1 MSNLVYGT
9 CVTCERERVPG
20 VAVTAD
26 GEIRY
31 VAHWHRAKKQTTSTM
46 VSWGSWCVRKGG
58 LKDIEPRGTL
68 ARPLPASE
76 LDLKKIDDDQLQAL
90 FERVEREIVR
100 RAENTS

>member
-1 MSNLVYGT
+1 M
-9 CVTCERERVPG
+9 
-20 VAVTAD
+20 
-26 GEIRY
+26 
-31 VAHWHRAKKQTTSTM
+31 
-46 VSWGSWCVRKGG
+46 RKGG